1 MHLCRWLSLHLSRQ
15 GCPLPCPHSPV
26 SSAGQDYS
34 LTCAGMIG
42 PRLLLRPP
50 RSVAPRS
57 LTPAGSSHSAC
68 VPPSSLGPNSSDSG
82 PSLSVRMH
90 EPHSPFFSELRT
102 HHLVLWPLFCP
113 CHSVLGTR
121 KLQSWPR
128 LATLSSPHPAAGP
141 TCNSR
146 AKQIQSRNSPSSR
159 SPHQKIGLPPLLCLY
174 GRAWDSLTQSLA
186 LSESQRPQFTLPPS
200 PNNGCDPS
208 HQSCVPSLLISF
220 SSVPFF
226 LKNISIAF
234 KEREGWGWGAGERDT
249 SM

>member
-1 MHLCRWLSLHLSRQ
+1 
-15 GCPLPCPHSPV
+15 
-26 SSAGQDYS
+26 
-34 LTCAGMIG
+34 MIG

-50 RSVAPRS
+50 RSVDPRS

-68 VPPSSLGPNSSDSG
+68 VLPSRFGPNSSDSG

-146 AKQIQSRNSPSSR
+146 PKQIQSRDSPSSR
-159 SPHQKIGLPPLLCLY
+159 QPHQKMGLPPLLCLY

-186 LSESQRPQFTLPPS
+186 GEATVHAAPS
-200 PNNGCDPS
+200 PNNGCDS
-208 HQSCVPSLLISF
+208 THQSCVSSLFANSLSLLSLSF
-220 SSVPFF
+220 
-226 LKNISIAF
+226 
-234 KEREGWGWGAGERDT
+234 
-249 SM
+249 